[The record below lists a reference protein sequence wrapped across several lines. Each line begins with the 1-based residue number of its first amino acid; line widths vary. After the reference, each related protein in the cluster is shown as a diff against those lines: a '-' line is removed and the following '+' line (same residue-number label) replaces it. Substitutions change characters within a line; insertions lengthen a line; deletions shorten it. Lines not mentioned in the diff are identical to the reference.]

1 MASIINVDKIAEA
14 TSGSG
19 VQIPGH
25 VIQIKHAIYGTT
37 VAISSGG
44 YVDSGVTAT
53 ITPLSASSK
62 ILVIASMQFRLNGAT
77 TTDVGIGWRIV
88 RGSTN
93 VFTSATSYR
102 NYAYDASDGVEHRG
116 SDTFSHEDSP
126 SSTSALTY
134 KIQGIKYAG
143 TNVDMQ
149 NASNQSSMILM
160 EIAQ

>member
-1 MASIINVDKIAEA
+1 MASIINVDQINEA

-77 TTDVGIGWRIV
+77 NTDVGIGWRIV

-102 NYAYDASDGVEHRG
+102 NYAYDASDDVEHRG